1 MTTSRSI
8 PAYRYRFGDS
18 RNRNCLSGQHSTALA
33 KSMAAVPPCFLVT
46 GRGDFLRNYS
56 RQLASALKRGGK
68 NYKLLDLDEAKPLP
82 HAFAALLPETP
93 AATRANEEMLAF
105 FLQQA
110 PDDAPHGADSATGG
124 DGSGKI
130 LKIPR

>member
-1 MTTSRSI
+1 M
-8 PAYRYRFGDS
+8 
-18 RNRNCLSGQHSTALA
+18 
-33 KSMAAVPPCFLVT
+33 T

-93 AATRANEEMLAF
+93 AATRANEQMLAF

>member
-1 MTTSRSI
+1 
-8 PAYRYRFGDS
+8 
-18 RNRNCLSGQHSTALA
+18 
-33 KSMAAVPPCFLVT
+33 MAAVPPCFLVT

-93 AATRANEEMLAF
+93 AATRANEQMLAF

-110 PDDAPHGADSATGG
+110 PDGAPHGADSAPGG

-130 LKIPR
+130 LEISR